1 MGKMLAN
8 KFDGM
13 SFRTRIGLVFMLLL
27 GVILYQAVIGP
38 MISDSATNTYY
49 FTTASS
55 VNVGVDGSTQTTA
68 SRGGKIAMT
77 TGTYNSSRYVSAAS
91 NTNWQV
97 LTNVYGPAYA
107 TSQTVSAPELTIG
120 TRDFNGTSNPI
131 YWKADV
137 YDYNP
142 AGTAGNGILLWSTTG
157 EDEAHSFAASAKQL
171 TFTSTAAT
179 PIVAG
184 HRLKVVI
191 SARMTSTNSSARL
204 YWGSSTNYSFLKVTA
219 ADTAANTVTV
229 TNLNDYNGGSLTSV
243 LQGEQNV
250 AMLQFHLYS
259 NAATEWTGGKLDKI
273 GSNTVLNDATF
284 YIYQDANDNDA
295 FDSVS
300 DTNIGGPY
308 NFSQAT
314 GAGYTLAVPQTLD
327 ATPRHYFVVF
337 TIDGNATTL
346 TTIGSRI
353 QNNSYFTVTNGL
365 SVSTI
370 TSTSSSLPTINSVGS
385 AVNKN
390 YSTDWDSGTA
400 LLLPENGGESVTDSP
415 CITTSVTNPIGTNL
429 IGLLN
434 FPSHTCTSV
443 SGRTNRSSE
452 ANPNFVT
459 LYFNGISGYPNNMIT
474 VKGVSL
480 KFRTRGTGQFAVQ
493 LFYVKPDGTRVN
505 SPVTSTVN
513 SSGTTTVLRTLTLAG
528 QTFTNVPAGSRLGVR
543 IGVSASGMGVGLG
556 GADATQLAM
565 QETAG
570 INTNVNIGN
579 GSAIADG
586 NVTASSTDNV
596 VNSFTLAAVSGNQ
609 TVNSVTVTG
618 NSATNSSNVA
628 LVKLYADKGTVGALD
643 GNDTLLGSTAMSG
656 NSATINVNEV
666 VGATSKRY
674 LLTYDITAAPTT
686 GSVLNGTVTGL
697 GGVTPGNNTDAFSAK
712 LTVVATTTVTNGSS
726 EPASVPVPSGGSAT
740 NIDAFGLNIN
750 GGSNDSISTVSVAL
764 LPSGISARI
773 ARVEIVDRISGTVY
787 GSLTAPTSADDW
799 RVSTSGLEATSATRE
814 CYVRITP
821 KANIAAVYS
830 TTALVTSISHSKT
843 QNGVVIN
850 DSSSATVTLDGQ
862 APSDPVLTATS
873 GAAEGTIQLNWTT
886 SSDSSGMHGT
896 QAYTLVRGNVNA
908 PAPVNCSS
916 GTLVYQGSSLSIL
929 DSGSV
934 GQSYSYRVCAKDVI
948 GNSSPGTKSSA
959 MAAVPTVCNTAPSIS
974 VNPVTSF
981 VKPGQPVQM
990 TVGLSNNDTG
1000 ACSGTTFTLSLVGTE
1015 NSADFTTPSVL
1026 GTNTFNLP
1034 ANGGGA
1040 STTLTITAK
1049 AGAPQNSTN
1058 TFTVRA
1064 SAAGHPSA
1072 DTAAPVMVTVND
1084 FGTMIHSSLQLGT
1097 QRFGSWGVNYNCE
1110 TCHSPEG
1117 GNIKQVRD
1125 VITTPQGDR
1134 PVVFST
1140 VSAAHTVTTGVFGN
1154 DTKSETHST
1163 NVCSVCHHNTRFHQ
1177 YSASK
1182 VAWKEHNNGADCIR
1196 CHPHNKGF
1204 KGEGVV
1210 ASCDECHGN
1219 PPVSAATM
1227 ASPATNALYPF
1238 ATNAGAHGKHNPH
1251 MNCLTCHNNSNH
1263 SGSPTPTGNTN
1274 LEMGFS
1280 ISAANFPGFNG
1291 SIESG
1296 QFTGSNTLNTQYHWS
1311 AGPGT
1316 TLLQASNTTT
1326 CSVYCHGWPGS
1337 GGSNSTPS
1345 WIGAEQK
1352 GCGTCHDATGANP
1365 PQSGSHIKHTGTTIG
1380 NNGIACVKCHGTYS
1394 NYSTSISHTNGIV
1407 EWNLSQISGI
1417 ATYKGANSGN
1427 TGTPAP
1433 SGSYGSCSNL
1443 YCHSNVQSAN
1453 GTAGP
1458 TFYDNPSWGGSTNC
1472 NNCHPGNPNTTA
1484 GHPQHVSD
1492 ANTSFDCRI
1501 CHGSGGDA
1509 NPLNHAN
1516 GQIDF
1521 DFSGLGANTVYSKG
1535 AYKTPGTGG
1544 FGSCSNSDC
1553 HGRQNISWAAASPLP
1568 LCDKCHGSSD
1578 TASFY
1583 GTGGPA
1589 STTSNTDPQVG
1600 AHTLHIK
1607 NAPYAYSSP
1616 LDCGECHM
1624 KPAGPYSPGHI
1635 DNALPGEI
1643 QFGAI
1648 AARGVLSGYSSLPS
1662 YNAGRECNNTW
1673 CHGAGMDSS
1682 TGKGAYAAVL
1692 EDGGTLAVP
1701 ATPVWNVPYLNGNA
1715 NNDCSRCHGYPPSAP
1730 GPGYNHYLKTA
1741 VNCIECHKHV
1751 NAAGDGFTNAS
1762 LHVNGTVDSCN
1773 TCHGRPP
1780 IDMAGLTV
1788 PALNAMRPEQVGAHN
1803 AHLLNPNIGGDCA
1816 VCHNNYT
1823 STMPSNAMEMGFNA
1837 YAGRVSGGTFWGYS
1851 TLTNNVYVSSSAGT
1865 TVRRTNDETKQ
1876 NTCTNLYCHGGGTP
1890 LGNAMNTQ
1898 PNWELGSGEASCGS
1912 CHGVSAVTPPT
1923 LGSHIKHASA
1933 SGLALSC
1940 DTCHGI
1946 IENNYHVNGSVEW
1959 DFYTSARVGINATY
1973 TPAVGSAG
1981 HNGGTN
1987 ALAPSS
1993 SYGSCSMV
2001 YCHSDGKGAY
2011 KTIQWGSAGPLGCG
2025 SCHNDQT
2032 TNPTMSH
2039 AKHIT
2044 TYGIACGICHNG
2056 AGSGT
2061 EKHVDGMIDVIFN
2074 TGVVGASAQYD
2085 SGTKNCFSIVCHV
2098 STASTGPAW
2107 GNAVSGTTTYPA
2119 TCIGCHSG
2127 TINNR
2132 SAVVPQFAGASHH
2145 VQGVSLS
2152 NSHCY
2157 QCHREAA
2164 DSSGTIDAAYHDKT
2178 TGKPVDLMVWSAG
2191 ARGTAFT
2198 RYTAAGSNTPARKRA
2213 EYNKINNH
2221 CLGCH
2226 NAATAAAQPF
2236 GDGKTPVEYSW
2247 EKIKYGTAQSIAAKY
2262 SDTTTTLWG
2271 KFTGNHTNSKNSQTK
2286 AYSGH
2291 GNAAANQR
2299 GWSTLAENAQST
2311 TTVAN
2316 YPNTSG
2322 AVNVLCY
2329 DCHNSH
2335 GSDASAPAGA
2345 ITTSYSSATG
2355 RGKGGILKNTVT
2367 NKGGYTVAYRPY
2379 SGGNAAQKNVYKAGA
2394 GICFD
2399 CHNNSA
2405 AGAATSAGNN
2415 SPWGYGTFGATQL
2428 LHGYN
2433 DNPYFGKTG
2442 GAFAKGVTYPYIG
2455 TGLPTNKGGHFGKSS
2470 AMLSTP
2476 TGQIGGLC
2484 TPCHDPHGVSPGIAS
2499 ADRQYAVPM
2508 LKGTYVTS
2516 FYKQDAAAVNTAHGG
2531 GDNVS
2536 QLANAA
2542 TAGYHI
2548 DQNTLQV
2555 ATTGRP
2561 ITALRWNF
2569 ATAASTLATL
2579 SDTQFA
2585 GLCMN
2590 CHNKADIN
2598 STVAAVAT
2606 GTTDGAWKNMKRI
2619 HNSVDGW
2626 ALTTGT
2632 AGNVNNKVH
2641 AYTCSKCHSPHNSN
2655 LPRLL
2660 VTNCLDATHKN
2671 RVATGGATT
2680 IGPFSGSTSS
2690 GNGLGRFPGGGG
2702 AAATGD
2708 RATAPGP
2715 WFFGTSGSAATQTC
2729 HDTATAG
2736 GTTFNQTSQQWNTK
2750 SLW

>member
-27 GVILYQAVIGP
+27 GGILYQGVIGP
-38 MISDSATNTYY
+38 LISDSATSTYY
-49 FTTASS
+49 FTTATSI
-55 VNVGVDGSTQTTA
+55 NVGVDGSTQTTA
-68 SRGGKIAMT
+68 TRGGKIAMT
-77 TGTYNSSRYVSAAS
+77 TGTYNSSRYVSAAA

-120 TRDFNGTSNPI
+120 TRDFNGTSNQI

-142 AGTAGNGILLWSTTG
+142 AGTAGNGVLLWSTTG
-157 EDEAHSFAASAKQL
+157 EDEAHSFATSAKQL

-204 YWGSSTNYSFLKVTA
+204 YWGSSTNYSFLKVTEA
-219 ADTAANTVTV
+219 NTAANTVTV
-229 TNLNDYNGGSLTSV
+229 TNLNDYNGGGLTSV

-284 YIYQDANDNDA
+284 YIYKDANDNDA

-314 GAGYTLAVPQTLD
+314 GAPYTLAVPQTLD
-327 ATPRHYFVVF
+327 ATPQHYFVVF

-390 YSTDWDSGTA
+390 YATDWDSGTA
-400 LLLPENGGESVTDSP
+400 LLLPESGGESATDSP

-429 IGLLN
+429 VGLLN
-434 FPSHTCTSV
+434 FPSHSCTSV

-505 SPVTSTVN
+505 SPVTSTVS

-570 INTNVNIGN
+570 VNTNVNIGN

-609 TVNSVTVTG
+609 TVTSVTVTG
-618 NSATNSSNVA
+618 NAATNSSNVA

-643 GNDTLLGSTAMSG
+643 GNDTLLGSASLSG

-666 VGATSKRY
+666 VGATFKRY
-674 LLTYDITAAPTT
+674 LLAYDITAAPAT

-697 GGVTPGNNTDAFSAK
+697 GGVTPGNNTDAYSAK

-726 EPASVPVPSGGSAT
+726 EPASVPLPSGGSAT

-764 LPSGISARI
+764 LPAGISAKI

-787 GSLTAPTSADDW
+787 GSLTAPTSGDDW
-799 RVSTSGLEATSATRE
+799 RVSTAGLEATAATRE

-821 KANIAAVYS
+821 KANIATVYS

-886 SSDSSGMHGT
+886 ANDSSGLHGT

-916 GTLVYQGSSLSIL
+916 GTLVYQGSALSIL

-934 GQSYSYRVCAKDVI
+934 GQSYSYRACARDTV
-948 GNSSPGTKSSA
+948 GNTSPGTRSSA

-981 VKPGQPVQM
+981 VKPGQPVQL

-1058 TFTVRA
+1058 SFTIRA

-1072 DTAAPVMVTVND
+1072 DTAAPVIVTVND

-1134 PVVFST
+1134 PVIFST

-1154 DTKSETHST
+1154 DTKNETLST

-1182 VAWKEHNNGADCIR
+1182 VAWKEHNNSADCIR

-1251 MNCLTCHNNSNH
+1251 MNCLTCHSNSNH

-1280 ISAANFPGFNG
+1280 ISAANFPGFIG

-1316 TLLQASNTTT
+1316 TLLQAANTTT

-1345 WIGAEQK
+1345 WIGSEQK

-1380 NNGIACVKCHGTYS
+1380 NNGIACVKCHATYS

-1417 ATYKGANSGN
+1417 AAYKGANSGN

-1516 GQIDF
+1516 GRIDF

-1535 AYKTPGTGG
+1535 AYKTPGSGG

-1553 HGRQNISWAAASPLP
+1553 HGRQNISWAAASALP
-1568 LCDKCHGSSD
+1568 LCDKCHGSSN

-1583 GTGGPA
+1583 GTGGPT

-1616 LDCGECHM
+1616 LDCGECHV

-1673 CHGAGMDSS
+1673 CHGAGMDSN
-1682 TGKGAYAAVL
+1682 TGKGAYAAVV
-1692 EDGGTLAVP
+1692 EDGGALAVP
-1701 ATPVWNVPYLNGNA
+1701 TTPVWNVPYLNGNA

-1741 VNCIECHKHV
+1741 TSCIECHKHV

-1762 LHVNGTVDSCN
+1762 LHVNGMVDSCN

-1851 TLTNNVYVSSSAGT
+1851 TLTNNVYVSSSVGT

-1876 NTCTNLYCHGGGTP
+1876 NSCTNLYCHGGGTP
-1890 LGNAMNTQ
+1890 LGNSMNTQ

-1940 DTCHGI
+1940 DTCHGV

-1959 DFYTSARVGINATY
+1959 EFYTSARVGINATY

-1981 HNGGTN
+1981 HSGGTN

-1993 SYGSCSMV
+1993 SYGSCSLV

-2032 TNPTMSH
+2032 ANPTMSH

-2044 TYGIACGICHNG
+2044 TYGIACSTCHNG

-2061 EKHVDGMIDVIFN
+2061 EKHVDGTIDVIFN
-2074 TGVVGASAQYD
+2074 TGIVGASAQYD
-2085 SGTKNCFSIVCHV
+2085 NGSKNCFSIVCHV
-2098 STASTGPAW
+2098 STASTGPTW
-2107 GNAVSGTTTYPA
+2107 SNAGSLTTYPA
-2119 TCIGCHSG
+2119 TCFACHSQ
-2127 TINNR
+2127 
-2132 SAVVPQFAGASHH
+2132 A
-2145 VQGVSLS
+2145 QGP
-2152 NSHCY
+2152 
-2157 QCHREAA
+2157 R
-2164 DSSGTIDAAYHDKT
+2164 
-2178 TGKPVDLMVWSAG
+2178 
-2191 ARGTAFT
+2191 
-2198 RYTAAGSNTPARKRA
+2198 
-2213 EYNKINNH
+2213 
-2221 CLGCH
+2221 
-2226 NAATAAAQPF
+2226 
-2236 GDGKTPVEYSW
+2236 
-2247 EKIKYGTAQSIAAKY
+2247 
-2262 SDTTTTLWG
+2262 
-2271 KFTGNHTNSKNSQTK
+2271 
-2286 AYSGH
+2286 
-2291 GNAAANQR
+2291 
-2299 GWSTLAENAQST
+2299 
-2311 TTVAN
+2311 
-2316 YPNTSG
+2316 
-2322 AVNVLCY
+2322 
-2329 DCHNSH
+2329 
-2335 GSDASAPAGA
+2335 
-2345 ITTSYSSATG
+2345 
-2355 RGKGGILKNTVT
+2355 
-2367 NKGGYTVAYRPY
+2367 
-2379 SGGNAAQKNVYKAGA
+2379 
-2394 GICFD
+2394 
-2399 CHNNSA
+2399 
-2405 AGAATSAGNN
+2405 
-2415 SPWGYGTFGATQL
+2415 
-2428 LHGYN
+2428 
-2433 DNPYFGKTG
+2433 
-2442 GAFAKGVTYPYIG
+2442 
-2455 TGLPTNKGGHFGKSS
+2455 
-2470 AMLSTP
+2470 
-2476 TGQIGGLC
+2476 
-2484 TPCHDPHGVSPGIAS
+2484 
-2499 ADRQYAVPM
+2499 
-2508 LKGTYVTS
+2508 
-2516 FYKQDAAAVNTAHGG
+2516 AAAV
-2531 GDNVS
+2531 V
-2536 QLANAA
+2536 
-2542 TAGYHI
+2542 
-2548 DQNTLQV
+2548 
-2555 ATTGRP
+2555 
-2561 ITALRWNF
+2561 
-2569 ATAASTLATL
+2569 
-2579 SDTQFA
+2579 QF
-2585 GLCMN
+2585 N
-2590 CHNKADIN
+2590 N
-2598 STVAAVAT
+2598 
-2606 GTTDGAWKNMKRI
+2606 
-2619 HNSVDGW
+2619 
-2626 ALTTGT
+2626 
-2632 AGNVNNKVH
+2632 GN
-2641 AYTCSKCHSPHNSN
+2641 
-2655 LPRLL
+2655 L
-2660 VTNCLDATHKN
+2660 
-2671 RVATGGATT
+2671 
-2680 IGPFSGSTSS
+2680 S
-2690 GNGLGRFPGGGG
+2690 GN
-2702 AAATGD
+2702 
-2708 RATAPGP
+2708 
-2715 WFFGTSGSAATQTC
+2715 S
-2729 HDTATAG
+2729 H
-2736 GTTFNQTSQQWNTK
+2736 
-2750 SLW
+2750 